1 MLILKAEAHIPP
13 RKTHVVTTCPFQVK
27 ITFGGKCLFLSVF
40 YFLCSHFAAKKY
52 EAKKRDRFSD
62 APLCPCDTCNLL
74 APNLEARVL
83 RKRDFGEVSA
93 RFRRGLSDE
102 NILRKLNVN

>member
-1 MLILKAEAHIPP
+1 MGS
-13 RKTHVVTTCPFQVK
+13 QVSD
-27 ITFGGKCLFLSVF
+27 TFGFVPIENFSIQIPANIDLS
-40 YFLCSHFAAKKY
+40 
-52 EAKKRDRFSD
+52 E
-62 APLCPCDTCNLL
+62 TNLL